1 MLRFA
6 EEIMLLMLEDD
17 GKFVNV
23 PDRLLRYGLA
33 GGLLMDLAL
42 ENRIDTDVDKLVLV
56 DSTPVD
62 DNLLDPLLADISASS
77 ETHGARYWIEHTVD
91 LADDIRETAI
101 DRLVER
107 GILSREEG
115 QFLWVFRSRRY
126 PTIDG
131 TAEREVKLRIM
142 EVLFSEKIPS
152 PRDVV
157 IINLA
162 HACNLFK
169 EILSARELAQ
179 ASERIDQVR
188 KLDLIGQAMSRA
200 ISDIELS
207 LSLAVERGYYI

>member
-6 EEIMLLMLEDD
+6 EEIMLLMLDDD
-17 GKFVNV
+17 GKFVGV

-33 GGLLMDLAL
+33 GGVLMDLAL
-42 ENRIDTDVDKLVLV
+42 ENRIDTDVDKLVLL
-56 DSTPVD
+56 DSTPLG
-62 DNLLDPLLADISASS
+62 DNLLDPLLADIAASP
-77 ETHGARYWIEHTVD
+77 ETHGARYWIEHAVD
-91 LADDIRETAI
+91 GADDIRETSI
-101 DRLVER
+101 DRLVVR
-107 GILSREEG
+107 VILAREER

-126 PTIDG
+126 PIVDG

-142 EVLFSEKIPS
+142 EVLFSDNIPN

-169 EILSARELAQ
+169 EILSSRELAQ
-179 ASERIDQVR
+179 AAERIDQVR

-200 ISDIELS
+200 ITDIELS
-207 LSLAVERGYYI
+207 LTLAVERGYYM